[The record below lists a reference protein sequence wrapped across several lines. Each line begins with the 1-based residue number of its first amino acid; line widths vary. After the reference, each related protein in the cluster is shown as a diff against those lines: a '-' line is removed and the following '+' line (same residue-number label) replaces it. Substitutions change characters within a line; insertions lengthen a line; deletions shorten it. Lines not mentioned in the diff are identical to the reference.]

1 MSEPQPT
8 NGLISGLRARFTRR
22 ATAQDSAIT
31 AAALRSDRFRQ
42 VREADWKR
50 LEQIVTRME
59 AGRLSRLSDADVL
72 DLPVLYRTLASSLS
86 IARET
91 SLDAATIAY
100 LESLAQRA
108 WFLVYGPR
116 VGLWGWLRRFFGG
129 EWSRAVRAIG
139 LDIAIAFGVMVAGTV
154 VGWLLVARDPG
165 WYGALASLG
174 PGDTR
179 VPGAS
184 RAVLRATLYG
194 HSGENAL
201 SVFATYL
208 FGHNA
213 QIAILAFALGFLL
226 GIPSLLLL
234 VQNTGNL
241 GAILWLYHGQGLTLD
256 LAGWLA
262 VHGTTELSAILLS
275 GAAGLHIGRAIAFP
289 GERGLL
295 ASAAFCPAR
304 AALVMTGVV
313 LMLLVAAMLE
323 GFARQLI
330 DSTAI
335 RLGVGLAMLALWW
348 GYFAL
353 AGRGRGRGENGDG

>member
-1 MSEPQPT
+1 MSEERPT
-8 NGLISGLRARFTRR
+8 NGLISGLHARFTRR
-22 ATAQDSAIT
+22 ATAQESAIT

-42 VREADWKR
+42 VREADW
-50 LEQIVTRME
+50 TRME

-116 VGLWGWLRRFFGG
+116 VSLWGWLRRFFGG

-139 LDIAIAFGVMVAGTV
+139 LDIAIALGVMVAGTV

-295 ASAAFCPAR
+295 ASAARAGQT

-335 RLGVGLAMLALWW
+335 RLGLGLAMLVLWW

-353 AGRGRGRGENGDG
+353 AGRGRGENGDG